1 MLLNKDRAYEIM
13 DRENL
18 DALVAVSSNNV
29 YYLSDFESDFLY
41 DVPWVAC
48 AILPRDPA
56 LDACLIVTEIE
67 AAVLIQRPTWMQNV
81 KLYYFGTYGGILKV
95 HTFADEL
102 TDPEDVQ
109 LYNMIKNMGVNPQVG
124 VTDAAISALK
134 ELGLNKGKKIG
145 IDDTRFIGALNGVID
160 SENVMDATNLFIEI
174 RMVKTPLEITI
185 LRQAAIKNQKC
196 ILRAIDA
203 IK

>member
-1 MLLNKDRAYEIM
+1 MLLNKDRAYEMM

-109 LYNMIKNMGVNPQVG
+109 LYNMVKNMGVNPQVG

-145 IDDTRFIGALNGVID
+145 IDDT
-160 SENVMDATNLFIEI
+160 
-174 RMVKTPLEITI
+174 
-185 LRQAAIKNQKC
+185 
-196 ILRAIDA
+196 
-203 IK
+203 